1 MTITL
6 HQTELL
12 PDQPERRWTKARLPR
27 WEGGNPRDS
36 APGANSAEWTKADME
51 RNLRA
56 PTWREHFRT
65 HEDT

>member
-1 MTITL
+1 MHHQLSLMTPRPIKR
-6 HQTELL
+6 H
-12 PDQPERRWTKARLPR
+12 TKARLPR

-36 APGANSAEWTKADME
+36 APGAGSAEWTKADME